1 MPADRREEPGQAGDN
16 QLEQESLVEQAR
28 MIPGVAEVIDV
39 YSRVAPY
46 AGLVAYSPAVQIR
59 NATGGNVDAHLGGDP
74 R

>member
-1 MPADRREEPGQAGDN
+1 MPADRREEPQQVGDN
-16 QLEQESLVEQAR
+16 QLEQESLVEQAQK
-28 MIPGVAEVIDV
+28 IPGVAEAIEV

-59 NATGGNVDAHLGGDP
+59 FATGGNVDAHLGGAP

>member
-1 MPADRREEPGQAGDN
+1 MPADRSEEPRQTGDN

-28 MIPGVAEVIDV
+28 KIPGVAEAIDV

-46 AGLVAYSPAVQIR
+46 AGQVAYFPAVQIR